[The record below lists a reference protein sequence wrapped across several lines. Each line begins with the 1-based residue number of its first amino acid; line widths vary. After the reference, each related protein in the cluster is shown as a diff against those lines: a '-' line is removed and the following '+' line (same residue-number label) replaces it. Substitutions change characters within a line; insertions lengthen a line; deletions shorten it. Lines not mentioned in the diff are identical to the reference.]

1 MLAFSFFLCIDVLS
15 HKMTFSKIFEC
26 TALRAKMK
34 NALYRGLSYSLL
46 TKFLCRTYPRYFFYS
61 GIRLYYHAII
71 ITIHLLLSSLANETM
86 CLTLVHIQCV
96 LYSLFITY
104 IIEWSISGLPST
116 AEGKKGQSNSRSLR
130 YCMWHLWEY
139 ASSAWPAEVNLSWHS
154 KVSVTS
160 ARGC

>member
-1 MLAFSFFLCIDVLS
+1 MLAFSFFLCIDVFS
-15 HKMTFSKIFEC
+15 HK
-26 TALRAKMK
+26 K

-61 GIRLYYHAII
+61 AIRLYYHAII

-86 CLTLVHIQCV
+86 CLTLVHIQLA

-130 YCMWHLWEY
+130 YCMWHLCEY
-139 ASSAWPAEVNLSWHS
+139 ASSAGPAEVNLFWHS
-154 KVSVTS
+154 RSICHK
-160 ARGC
+160 C